1 MAVLP
6 SWYIDLTG
14 GHSLLIR
21 RLQMPVIN
29 GAVNVRLQPRHPGQ
43 VLAAGLV
50 MATYPLLLFV
60 SVFGPIIGLVRS
72 MLRSLIHISGL
83 QLPRRCPDPVTYE
96 ASAERVSQSVE
107 RVGKML
113 SERLHMLDE
122 PALRNGT
129 STLRERGRT
138 DCR

>member
-1 MAVLP
+1 
-6 SWYIDLTG
+6 
-14 GHSLLIR
+14 
-21 RLQMPVIN
+21 MPVIN

-60 SVFGPIIGLVRS
+60 SVFGPIVGLVRS
-72 MLRSLIHISGL
+72 MLRSLTHISGL
-83 QLPRRCPDPVTYE
+83 QLPRRRPDPVTYE
-96 ASAERVSQSVE
+96 TSVERVSESVE

-113 SERLHMLDE
+113 SERLYMLDD

-129 STLRERGRT
+129 SPLGGRGRA